1 MFVNRGM
8 DKEDVVHV
16 YNGILL
22 SCSISATSVDLEI
35 AILRKVS
42 QTEKEKYL
50 MISLTYGN

>member
-1 MFVNRGM
+1 M
-8 DKEDVVHV
+8 VHV

-22 SCSISATSVDLEI
+22 SRSISATSVDLEI